1 VEETS
6 DFEKLEIDQSILLNL
21 EEMDRLIRSA

>member
-1 VEETS
+1 MEETS